1 MAAAEVVRW
10 QTLIGDGLTMRTLAV
25 GAAQERIAD
34 QAVPPPHSETPPD
47 SSSASSSASSLPP
60 DPDCFSYGRGAVP
73 IVVDPQLAVAV
84 ALRWTR
90 LDAGLTQA
98 QLAARAGV
106 SQQQVAKLER
116 PGANPSVATL
126 RKIADALGAR
136 LELELVA

>member
-1 MAAAEVVRW
+1 MHYHVKLKREGRWCTAIFVDAPGCVTQGRSQPKAIAAAREALAGWLEAHLV
-10 QTLIGDGLTMRTLAV
+10 DGRS
-25 GAAQERIAD
+25 
-34 QAVPPPHSETPPD
+34 PPRP
-47 SSSASSSASSLPP
+47 
-60 DPDCFSYGRGAVP
+60 GKQRRGAVP
-73 IVVDPQLAVAV
+73 VAVDPQLAVAV